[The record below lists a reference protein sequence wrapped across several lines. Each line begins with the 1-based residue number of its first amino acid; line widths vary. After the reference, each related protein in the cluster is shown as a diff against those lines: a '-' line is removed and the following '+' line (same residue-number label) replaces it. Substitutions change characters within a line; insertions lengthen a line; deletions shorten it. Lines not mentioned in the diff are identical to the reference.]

1 MEAMVI
7 ERRLNWLAK
16 VWRMG
21 WDRLPKIVL
30 FGVLDE
36 SNGNT
41 GQKSYQQQVKQDLI
55 KFGLAK
61 YDETEDWKEQ
71 AMNKQEWKKL
81 VRKRRDDYF
90 MRRFYE
96 KEKMKHDAR
105 ATGKRKIED
114 DAEEDDDEE
123 EEEEEEEEDEVKV
136 KEEGDIFGYVPTMK
150 RQKRE
155 TLISSVKRKRR
166 VMKRKK

>member
-1 MEAMVI
+1 
-7 ERRLNWLAK
+7 
-16 VWRMG
+16 
-21 WDRLPKIVL
+21 
-30 FGVLDE
+30 
-36 SNGNT
+36 
-41 GQKSYQQQVKQDLI
+41 
-55 KFGLAK
+55 
-61 YDETEDWKEQ
+61 
-71 AMNKQEWKKL
+71 
-81 VRKRRDDYF
+81 

-114 DAEEDDDEE
+114 DVDKDDDDEE
-123 EEEEEEEEDEVKV
+123 EEEEEEVKV